1 LGNRKDAGGAYNLGY
16 SGVLDDLRLTN
27 GALSAAAVADLYR
40 SYVPA
45 GLVPSGSNG
54 GIQLLLPPDAFDSAA
69 VLYISADPVAHPLRI
84 PYSLLAQ
91 ALARTPTG
99 QMLVPT
105 SQAYP
110 SLVEIVPTLDGVN
123 YYNGPLGSSA
133 VLSMAYADV
142 NGDRVVD
149 GTSPPIPVSR
159 LQLYALES
167 NVLTWTPLPTTIDL
181 VSKRVSAPV
190 PHFSLFALF
199 GATAFGP
206 TVASARVYPVPWIP
220 RDEGRFG
227 GDRLTF
233 ADLPRSGGIRILTL
247 SGERV
252 IDLDVTS
259 ADAGVKQWDGRNESG
274 KAAASGVYFARI
286 NSSEDGSSR
295 ILRFAI
301 ER

>member
-1 LGNRKDAGGAYNLGY
+1 
-16 SGVLDDLRLTN
+16 
-27 GALSAAAVADLYR
+27 
-40 SYVPA
+40 
-45 GLVPSGSNG
+45 
-54 GIQLLLPPDAFDSAA
+54 
-69 VLYISADPVAHPLRI
+69 
-84 PYSLLAQ
+84 
-91 ALARTPTG
+91 
-99 QMLVPT
+99 M
-105 SQAYP
+105 
-110 SLVEIVPTLDGVN
+110 
-123 YYNGPLGSSA
+123 
-133 VLSMAYADV
+133 
-142 NGDRVVD
+142 VD